1 MPDFVLVPHGNF
13 PSSAIRSI
21 EVEASRGANGRL
33 ILDYRAAGDIAR
45 VDWPHWKG
53 VEPADGLW
61 EHSCFEAFVRSEGEA
76 GYAELNFTTSGE
88 WAAYGFTGYRQGM
101 QPIDDV
107 MIGGGRTFRDGMIDI
122 RRIVELPDWADGST
136 WQLGLSAVIETL
148 DGEKSFWALA
158 HPDGAPD
165 FHHDICFAATLE
177 APTRA

>member
-1 MPDFVLVPHGNF
+1 MADFVLVPHGDF
-13 PSSAIRSI
+13 PSTAIRAI
-21 EVEASRGANGRL
+21 EVDASRGANGRL
-33 ILDYRAAGDIAR
+33 VLDYRAIGDIER

-61 EHSCFEAFVRSEGEA
+61 EHSCFEAFVRGKGEA
-76 GYAELNFTTSGE
+76 GYAELNFTTSGQ

-101 QPIDDV
+101 RPIDDV
-107 MIGGGRTFRDGMIDI
+107 LIGGGRTFRDDMIDI
-122 RRIVELPDWADGST
+122 RRTVELPDWAAAQT

-158 HPDGAPD
+158 HSDGPPD
-165 FHHDICFAATLE
+165 FHHDVCFAATLE